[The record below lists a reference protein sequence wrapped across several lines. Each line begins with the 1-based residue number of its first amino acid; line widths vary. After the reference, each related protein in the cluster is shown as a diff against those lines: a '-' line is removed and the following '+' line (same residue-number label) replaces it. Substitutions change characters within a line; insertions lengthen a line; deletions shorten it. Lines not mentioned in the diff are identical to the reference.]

1 MTTERLS
8 AVATLNIYREIEIDK
23 QEVISHARRQEY
35 SILYKDYRL
44 KTSIVLYYSRDTCSL
59 AYNNWVERMFV
70 SDYSYLD
77 YFNSR
82 YQINTI
88 WTS

>member
-59 AYNNWVERMFV
+59 AYNN
-70 SDYSYLD
+70 
-77 YFNSR
+77 
-82 YQINTI
+82 
-88 WTS
+88 